1 MLPRTTVKI
10 RRKSSPSSM
19 FALLHSQV
27 QLSRPTFYNQK
38 ELPRLPVPPLRETLR
53 KYLRSLEP
61 FLAHSAEKEGYSV
74 DSARAKRVAWAEEF
88 EQGLGQIC
96 QQRLLGEDCLSGSGT
111 PFS

>member
-1 MLPRTTVKI
+1 
-10 RRKSSPSSM
+10 M